1 MAGLGLGLGPSFRV
15 RPLGLVGLGLVLG
28 LWLGFRVGVSN
39 PCWGATV
46 ALCCFCLQI
55 YYGKKCKENS
65 EEENKEE
72 RQP

>member
-1 MAGLGLGLGPSFRV
+1 MAGLGLELGLG
-15 RPLGLVGLGLVLG
+15 
-28 LWLGFRVGVSN
+28 LGFRVGVSN
-39 PCWGATV
+39 PCRGATV

-65 EEENKEE
+65 EENKEE